1 VPASGTKQGAAT
13 SAVYVHVYVYGVVR
27 SGALRK
33 IKAEGVGGAAVEQVE
48 RDDLAALTSAL
59 PTTELR
65 VKRRD
70 LHRHLQVLEEVF
82 ETTTVLPCPV
92 ATVAAT
98 DELADGL
105 LVERRE
111 ELLSALERLD
121 DKVQMNVKAAYV
133 ENELLREIVETEPDV
148 ARLREST
155 KAVGDAGYYAQL
167 QLGELVAAAVGG
179 RRERDGDRLLRE
191 LAGTAADV
199 AVEDRQ
205 DTAFKASFLVPRAGL
220 RRFEE
225 TLETIAHREQ
235 PLLQFEVIGPLPPT
249 AFASAYA
256 GV

>member
-1 VPASGTKQGAAT
+1 VPGSGTNQAAAT
-13 SAVYVHVYVYGVVR
+13 SDLYVYGIVR

-33 IKAEGVGGAAVEQVE
+33 VETEGVGGADVEQVK
-48 RDDLAALTSAL
+48 RDDLAALTSAV

-82 ETTTVLPCPV
+82 EKTTVLPCPF
-92 ATVAAT
+92 ATVVAT

-111 ELLSALERLD
+111 ELLSALDRLD
-121 DKVQMNVKAAYV
+121 DKVQMNVKAVYV
-133 ENELLREIVETEPDV
+133 ENELLRNIVETEPEV

-155 KAVGDAGYYAQL
+155 NALGDAGYYAQL
-167 QLGELVAAAVGG
+167 QLGELVAAAVGA
-179 RRERDGDRLLRE
+179 RRERDGERLLRE
-191 LAGTAADV
+191 LADTAVDV
-199 AVEDRQ
+199 AVEDVR
-205 DTAFKASFLVPRAGL
+205 DTALKASFLVPRRGQ
-220 RRFEE
+220 RRFDE
-225 TLETIAHREQ
+225 TLEAVARREQ